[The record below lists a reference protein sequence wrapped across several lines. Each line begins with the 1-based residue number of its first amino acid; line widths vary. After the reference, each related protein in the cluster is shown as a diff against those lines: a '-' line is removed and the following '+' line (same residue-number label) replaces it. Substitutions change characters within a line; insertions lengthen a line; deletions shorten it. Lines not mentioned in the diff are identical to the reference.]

1 MLEQLEARA
10 LLAASPIDE
19 FVGSAVHAPVR
30 SGEPT
35 LGRTWET
42 TAIGDSLYLLGEQA
56 NQAAYQPV
64 DFGTVPTV
72 QPVVTLPS
80 LDFVANPATGS
91 QTGQVRG
98 VADVNGAIQFYG
110 WSVSPN
116 ASQGFGHSQPEAT
129 SWDMAGVPTALGFV
143 NQTIRLS
150 QIAAAS
156 PNGIFVGDDVAGA
169 AVGHLGS
176 PLAVLPSAFQGT
188 VACAVSVNASGEL
201 IGGWDNDGYTPAAWK
216 GDPNDLS
223 SYHQLTTNYAYA
235 TDGGIPDMFWYVA
248 VTADGRDVGA
258 GDYVTNL
265 GATAVG
271 LWDLDTG
278 DFITG
283 LGPGTTIQDMMVVD
297 GETVIAANGADGGF
311 LTTLDYPTDRLRLID
326 LPGMN
331 ALGLSA
337 NPEFVHGGVAVDGDG
352 HLIVTG
358 QAADGTLIVGGW
370 TVGESSENPH
380 PWQNPALPQDV
391 DGQDGVTPL
400 DVLTIINYINTNGTG
415 AVPGGVTGPPYFD
428 VDGDDQV
435 TPADVL
441 AVINFING
449 RVVSVAFAAS
459 ETPANGAVAP
469 PTMPVSSVEKTPRAS
484 GQWNIEVRRT
494 AIVDSPAIPEQQGR
508 PLVSRVHP
516 VPFPSPMATDSLF
529 SEIDG
534 HSRATGNRS
543 RAHFLENVLPSV
555 FRGRSP

>member
-1 MLEQLEARA
+1 MN
-10 LLAASPIDE
+10 
-19 FVGSAVHAPVR
+19 GS
-30 SGEPT
+30 
-35 LGRTWET
+35 
-42 TAIGDSLYLLGEQA
+42 
-56 NQAAYQPV
+56 
-64 DFGTVPTV
+64 V
-72 QPVVTLPS
+72 QIV
-80 LDFVANPATGS
+80 
-91 QTGQVRG
+91 
-98 VADVNGAIQFYG
+98 G
-110 WSVSPN
+110 WSDSPN
-116 ASQGFGHSQPEAT
+116 ATPAFGYPAPEAT
-129 SWDMAGVPTALGFV
+129 AWSLSGMPVGLGFAS
-143 NQTIRLS
+143 QTLRESNIY
-150 QIAAAS
+150 AAS
-156 PNGIFVGDDVAGA
+156 VTGIAVGYDIAGA
-169 AVGHLGS
+169 AVGRIGT
-176 PLAVLPSAFQGT
+176 PLTLLPSAFQGT
-188 VACAVSVNASGEL
+188 GACAVSVSASGEL
-201 IGGWDNDGYTPAAWK
+201 IGGWDNDAYTPAAWK

-258 GDYVTNL
+258 GDYVTNS

-337 NPEFVHGGVAVDGDG
+337 NPAFVHGGLAVDGDG

-400 DVLTIINYINTNGTG
+400 DVLTIINYINANGTG

-449 RVVSVAFAAS
+449 RVVSVAFAAG
-459 ETPANGAVAP
+459 ETPANGAVVP
-469 PTMPVSSVEKTPRAS
+469 ITMPVSSVEKMPMAS
-484 GQWNIEVRRT
+484 GQWNIAVRRT

-543 RAHFLENVLPSV
+543 RARFLENVLPSV